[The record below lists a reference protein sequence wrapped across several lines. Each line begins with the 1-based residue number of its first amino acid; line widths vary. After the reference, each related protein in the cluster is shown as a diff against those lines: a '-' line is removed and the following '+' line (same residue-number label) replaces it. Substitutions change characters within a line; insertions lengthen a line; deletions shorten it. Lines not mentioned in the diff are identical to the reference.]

1 MASRKYQFYRSS
13 IINPLNDTE
22 CEYFPDGVLVV
33 ADGLIEDVLPYRE
46 ACARYVEHFG
56 HSNLHEFQNSLI
68 LPGFFDMHFHWVQDD
83 VRLMPKASLL
93 EWLEKY
99 TFPSEAKFA
108 DKKYAQAK
116 AKTFFK
122 RLVSVGTL
130 GGACYSS
137 IHDHALDYAM
147 KEAVGDLLI
156 GNVLMTT
163 QSPEKLTQ
171 KPASAL
177 KSATRGMNKYGARYV
192 LTPRFAIAT
201 DPATM
206 RATTQLADERDI
218 FKQSH
223 LSETP
228 GEIEF
233 VLKMYRDMPEFK
245 KVKSYTE
252 IYHKVGMLG
261 PRSLMG
267 HAIHL
272 HDDEWKLLK
281 KTKTALVHCP
291 TSNAPLKEKGLGS
304 GLFDF
309 RRSEENK
316 VRWALGSDI
325 GGGPFLSM
333 LDVMGSF
340 VRQNATAKRKGA
352 TFVKALYRATL
363 AGAEILGVQKRTGS
377 LDIGKEAN
385 FIVLPLPPR
394 LQGSA
399 EEVLAKA
406 VGMAKKREDQDHRVS
421 ATFWQGKPLF
431 ERKLTNK
438 R

>member
-22 CEYFPDGVLVV
+22 CDYLPDGVLVV

-46 ACARYVEHFG
+46 ACARYVEFFA
-56 HSNLHEFQNSLI
+56 HSNLHEFPNSLI

-93 EWLEKY
+93 EWLDKY
-99 TFPSEAKFA
+99 TFPAEAKFT
-108 DKKYAQAK
+108 DKKYAQNK
-116 AKTFFK
+116 AKTFFR

-130 GGACYSS
+130 GGACYGS

-171 KPASAL
+171 KPAAAI
-177 KSATRGMNKYGARYV
+177 KSATRGMEKYGARYV

-206 RATTQLADERDI
+206 RATAQLADVRGI

-228 GEIEF
+228 SEVEY
-233 VLKMYRDMPEFK
+233 VLKMYRDLPAFK
-245 KVKSYTE
+245 KVMSYTE

-272 HDDEWKLLK
+272 DDSEWKLLR

-309 RRSEENK
+309 RRCEDNK

-333 LDVMGSF
+333 LDVMSSF
-340 VRQNATAKRKGA
+340 VRQNAKAGRPGA

-363 AGAEILGVQKRTGS
+363 AGAEILGVQTRAGN
-377 LDIGKEAN
+377 LARGKEAN
-385 FIVLPLPPR
+385 FIVLPLPAR
-394 LQGSA
+394 TQGPV

-421 ATFWQGKPLF
+421 ATYWQGKLLF
-431 ERKLTNK
+431 QRKLANK